1 MLTVTLRQLERDG
14 LCAGGCTPLSG
25 ARRVLAH
32 PLGATLHAM
41 SQSLITWTQE
51 HQRELAAARSAH
63 DARAGA
69 APQRATA
76 RL

>member
-14 LCAGGCTPLSG
+14 LVCRRCTPFSG

-41 SQSLITWTQE
+41 SQSLITWTEE

-69 APQRATA
+69 APERATA
-76 RL
+76 QL